1 MSIDM
6 KFLNLYTKSW
16 LFGLMLTTSIFS
28 SCKKDGNPND
38 LPKVNPNDYQGKI
51 DGFASTDE
59 VFASNLVAYF
69 SFDDTYNEKISN
81 TAPTLKAGDSFVT
94 GLKGKAVNLTAGY
107 LYYGT
112 QFSALKTDVFKS
124 FTISQWIKISNN
136 GSKRTMLLTIAR
148 PGLLQGNLNINLNT
162 NRVATDV
169 AYLGIQPVFAAVSG
183 TQDNLNATL
192 SPPIGPDKWVHLVIA
207 YNGLTGRFNIVAN
220 GINIGSYSDRGVG
233 NSLFKSYEPSELIF
247 GANYN
252 LIPGKTVNADA
263 AFGAMTGV
271 IDEVRIY
278 NRFMPDAIAKALYQL
293 GVAGK

>member
-1 MSIDM
+1 M
-6 KFLNLYTKSW
+6 KFSKLYTKNW
-16 LFGLMLTTSIFS
+16 FLALVLTIAIFS
-28 SCKKDGNPND
+28 SCKKDGNPNN
-38 LPKVNPNDYQGKI
+38 LPDVDPSEYQGKI
-51 DGFASTDE
+51 DGFASTEE
-59 VFASNLVAYF
+59 VFSSNLVAYF
-69 SFDDTYNEKISN
+69 SFDDTDSEKISN
-81 TAPTLKAGDSFVT
+81 TAPTLKAGDSFVA
-94 GLKGKAVNLTAGY
+94 GFKGKAVNLNAGY
-107 LYYGT
+107 LYYAN

-169 AYLGIQPVFAAVSG
+169 TYLGVQPVFATVGGG

-192 SPPIGPDKWVHLVIA
+192 SPKIGPDNWVHLVIA
-207 YNGLTGRFNIVAN
+207 YNGVTGRFNIVAN
-220 GINIGSYSDRGVG
+220 GVNIGSYSDRGTG

-252 LIPGKTVNADA
+252 LIPGKTVNTDA
-263 AFGAMTGV
+263 SFGAMTGV

-293 GVAGK
+293 GIAGK

>member
-1 MSIDM
+1 M
-6 KFLNLYTKSW
+6 KFSKINIKR
-16 LFGLMLTTSIFS
+16 GLMVAILTAVVFS
-28 SCKKDGNPND
+28 SCKKDGNPNN
-38 LPKVNPNDYQGKI
+38 LPDVDPSDYAGKI
-51 DGFASTDE
+51 DGFSSTDE

-69 SFDDTYNEKISN
+69 SFDDNYTEKFSGV
-81 TAPTLKAGDSFVT
+81 TPTLAAGNSFVT
-94 GLKGKAVNLTAGY
+94 GFKGKAVNLNSGY

-112 QFSALKTDVFKS
+112 QLAALKTDVFKS

-136 GSKRTMLLTIAR
+136 GSKRTMLLTLAR
-148 PGLLQGNLNINLNT
+148 PGNLQGSLNINLNT
-162 NRVATDV
+162 NSKPASNLDFIAVQPIFATV
-169 AYLGIQPVFAAVSG
+169 GGG

-192 SPPIGPDKWVHLVIA
+192 SPKIGPDNWVHLVIA

-220 GINIGSYSDRGVG
+220 GVNIGSYSDRGVG
-233 NSLFKSYEPSELIF
+233 NNLFKSYEPGELIF

-263 AFGAMTGV
+263 SYAAMTGT

-293 GVAGK
+293 GIANK